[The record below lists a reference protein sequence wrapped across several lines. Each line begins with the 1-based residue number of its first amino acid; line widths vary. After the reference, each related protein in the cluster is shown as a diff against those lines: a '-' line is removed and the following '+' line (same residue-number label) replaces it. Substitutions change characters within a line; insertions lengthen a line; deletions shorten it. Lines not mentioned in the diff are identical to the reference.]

1 MRLSIIIPVYNTE
14 KYLYKCLSS
23 CITRN
28 LDDVEIII
36 VNDGSLDNSQNIID
50 DFCAKYTNIRCIT
63 QNNQG
68 LSIARNNGLDI
79 AKGDYIWF
87 IDSDDWIEQNSI
99 DYILSSMEGYPDVIS
114 IARVE
119 SNTKVLRNFDYFK
132 LTGTQYL
139 LQSEREYG
147 AVFYICKR
155 SFLNRY
161 SLRFF
166 PGIYHEDME
175 FVPRMLYLSQTVVCM
190 GQPLYNVTINP
201 ASITRTI
208 NPKKSYDLITVAQRL
223 LRFKETFVIEESIRH
238 VFDLT
243 ISIVLNNAWA
253 NIVKTDKH
261 TQQQFDNHV
270 YNNRSVLRSLS
281 LSTLKYKV
289 EFVLFCVYPR
299 KYTKVY
305 SLLQKFNIR
314 KPL

>member
-63 QNNQG
+63 QKNQG

-87 IDSDDWIEQNSI
+87 IDSDDWIEQNAI
-99 DYILSSMEGYPDVIS
+99 DYVLSSIEGYPDVVS
-114 IARVE
+114 ITRVG

-132 LTGTQYL
+132 LTGIQHL

-201 ASITRTI
+201 ASITRSI
-208 NPKKSYDLITVAQRL
+208 NPKKSYDLITVAQS
-223 LRFKETFVIEESIRH
+223 LRKFKDFFVKEEDVRH

-253 NIVKTDKH
+253 NIVNTDKH

-281 LSTLKYKV
+281 HSTLKYKV
-289 EFVLFCVYPR
+289 EYVLFCISPR